1 MKLLILSSNNGEGH
15 NSAAK
20 ALMEQAEERGISAI
34 IADTLMFDSPRRSER
49 IKKIHIN
56 SALYNPRIF
65 KTGERIAERMANGP
79 YQSAIYYESAGFADR
94 IAKFC
99 SINGVDTVV
108 ATHVFAAE
116 AMSYLRNWGMPFK
129 GYFVA
134 TDYCYTTFVSDTCLD
149 AYFVPHKDIVAD
161 YEKKAPKRL
170 YIPSGIPVSENK
182 IIKTDKRIARERLGL
197 PQDVPILMMMTGS
210 MGFGNVKELTER
222 LLPMMPKDTAIVALC
237 GTNDELRA
245 ELEKKYGGKCRMF
258 ATGYTTRVSEY
269 MDAADVLI
277 SKPGG
282 LSSTEAAVKEIAL
295 VHMSPLPGWEEENVR
310 FFVKHGLSLSGRNA
324 AENAAAAVKL
334 LSSEAEREHMHS
346 CQRQEINK
354 YAARDIIEYITTH

>member
-20 ALMEQAEERGISAI
+20 ALMEQAEARGISAI

-49 IKKIHIN
+49 IKKIHVN

-116 AMSYLRNWGMPFK
+116 AMSYLRSWGMPFK

-161 YEKKAPKRL
+161 YEKKAPNRL

-182 IIKTDKRIARERLGL
+182 IIKTDKRTRAKGL
-197 PQDVPILMMMTGS
+197 
-210 MGFGNVKELTER
+210 
-222 LLPMMPKDTAIVALC
+222 A
-237 GTNDELRA
+237 
-245 ELEKKYGGKCRMF
+245 CRR
-258 ATGYTTRVSEY
+258 TCRY
-269 MDAADVLI
+269 L
-277 SKPGG
+277 
-282 LSSTEAAVKEIAL
+282 
-295 VHMSPLPGWEEENVR
+295 
-310 FFVKHGLSLSGRNA
+310 
-324 AENAAAAVKL
+324 
-334 LSSEAEREHMHS
+334 
-346 CQRQEINK
+346 
-354 YAARDIIEYITTH
+354 

>member
-20 ALMEQAEERGISAI
+20 ALMEQAEARGISAI

-161 YEKKAPKRL
+161 YEKKAPNRL
-170 YIPSGIPVSENK
+170 YIPSGIP
-182 IIKTDKRIARERLGL
+182 
-197 PQDVPILMMMTGS
+197 
-210 MGFGNVKELTER
+210 VKELTER
-222 LLPMMPKDTAIVALC
+222 LLPMMPRDTAIVALC
-237 GTNDELRA
+237 GTNDELRT
-245 ELEKKYGGKCRMF
+245 ELEKKYGGKCRLF

>member
-1 MKLLILSSNNGEGH
+1 
-15 NSAAK
+15 
-20 ALMEQAEERGISAI
+20 
-34 IADTLMFDSPRRSER
+34 
-49 IKKIHIN
+49 
-56 SALYNPRIF
+56 
-65 KTGERIAERMANGP
+65 
-79 YQSAIYYESAGFADR
+79 
-94 IAKFC
+94 
-99 SINGVDTVV
+99 
-108 ATHVFAAE
+108 
-116 AMSYLRNWGMPFK
+116 
-129 GYFVA
+129 
-134 TDYCYTTFVSDTCLD
+134 
-149 AYFVPHKDIVAD
+149 
-161 YEKKAPKRL
+161 
-170 YIPSGIPVSENK
+170 
-182 IIKTDKRIARERLGL
+182 
-197 PQDVPILMMMTGS
+197 
-210 MGFGNVKELTER
+210 
-222 LLPMMPKDTAIVALC
+222 MMPRDTAIVALC
-237 GTNDELRA
+237 GTNDELRT

-310 FFVKHGLSLSGRNA
+310 FFVKHGLSLSGRSA